1 MNAAGVARA
10 GPLPLAVPVAA
21 AGAAVPFLALCG
33 LPNAPGY
40 QSYTPG

>member
-1 MNAAGVARA
+1 MSAAGATGP

-21 AGAAVPFLALCG
+21 AGAAVTLLSLCC
-33 LPNAPGY
+33 LPIAPGY